1 MGLSSM
7 EVIVVILLDNRSG
20 RELLEL
26 PCNLRTL
33 SVPSHIYK
41 LDVTTIFMNT
51 KFTRLYTAISSVDTS
66 TVALPYPYFISG
78 FCDGES
84 TFTISITKDNR
95 ERKTSRRLV
104 QNREIYSVHPSFA
117 ISLNG
122 PNCNIARAKPLEK
135 IQRKGLH

>member
-1 MGLSSM
+1 
-7 EVIVVILLDNRSG
+7 
-20 RELLEL
+20 
-26 PCNLRTL
+26 
-33 SVPSHIYK
+33 
-41 LDVTTIFMNT
+41 MNT

-135 IQRKGLH
+135 IQRKGLHTLASPVVPVKIYQNSELERKQIMQDNKGKSGVYV